1 MKPTTITQYGV
12 YYSYSNVPFDNCD
25 ADWHLWTRAFDTLEE
40 ALSDIAAEKE
50 DDAELGAEFRY
61 KIVERSVTLTMVYEE
76 AE

>member
-1 MKPTTITQYGV
+1 MKAETVTTYRL
-12 YYSYSNVPFDNCD
+12 YYDTPNAFGHYDD
-25 ADWHLWTRAFDTLEE
+25 EWHLLEEFETLEE

-61 KIVERSVTLTMVYEE
+61 KVVERSVTLRTVYQE